1 MNRNF
6 LTVVIGAVLIV
17 IFTMLLLDF
26 KVRQSEVAV
35 VTTFGKPVRDLTD
48 PGAYFKWPWPVQKV
62 YKFDQRVQNFEDK
75 FSESLTADNNMLL
88 TSVYVGWKIYD
99 AKSFFPKFA
108 GGSVPA
114 AQRMLESML
123 RSAKS
128 AIIGRHTLSEF
139 VNANPKD
146 LQFDAIENEIEQAV
160 QAQLQTN
167 ACGIQ
172 LEFLGFKKIGLPESV
187 TQAVFERMTSERTV
201 LINRAKYEGE
211 AEAQKIKS
219 AADRQASEVVN
230 NAVADATR
238 IRGEGEA
245 EAAKVLPV
253 FQQNPELANF
263 LLRIDAL
270 QQTLNQRSTLIFD
283 ERTPPFDLFTGIPD
297 QSARKINYRHER
309 RARTSSRARART
321 RRAGAWGRC
330 RFAGAGR
337 GAGQQLC
344 DCQSRHGADGRRV
357 FLLRLFHRRPAGK
370 GGDSPFRQA
379 GRRRAKGFADVGIAL
394 VAAVS
399 D

>member
-1 MNRNF
+1 MKRNI

-17 IFTMLLLDF
+17 IFALLLF
-26 KVRQSEVAV
+26 VFQVRQSEVAV

-48 PGAYFKWPWPVQKV
+48 PGAYLKWPWPVQKV

-75 FSESLTADNNMLL
+75 YNENLTADSVTLMA
-88 TSVYVGWKIYD
+88 SVYVGWKISD
-99 AKSFFPKFA
+99 AATFFPKFA

-114 AQRMLESML
+114 AQRMLESTL
-123 RSAKS
+123 RSAKQ
-128 AIIGRHTLSEF
+128 AVIGNHPLSDF
-139 VNANPKD
+139 VNANPKE
-146 LQFDAIENEIEQAV
+146 LHFDAIENEIKLAV

-167 ACGIQ
+167 ACGIE

-187 TQAVFERMTSERTV
+187 TQAVFARMTAERTMIISR
-201 LINRAKYEGE
+201 LQFEGE
-211 AEAQKIKS
+211 HDAQIIKS

-283 ERTPPFDLFTGIPD
+283 ERTPPFDLFTGIP
-297 QSARKINYRHER
+297 A
-309 RARTSSRARART
+309 SS
-321 RRAGAWGRC
+321 
-330 RFAGAGR
+330 
-337 GAGQQLC
+337 
-344 DCQSRHGADGRRV
+344 SSENH
-357 FLLRLFHRRPAGK
+357 
-370 GGDSPFRQA
+370 
-379 GRRRAKGFADVGIAL
+379 
-394 VAAVS
+394 
-399 D
+399 